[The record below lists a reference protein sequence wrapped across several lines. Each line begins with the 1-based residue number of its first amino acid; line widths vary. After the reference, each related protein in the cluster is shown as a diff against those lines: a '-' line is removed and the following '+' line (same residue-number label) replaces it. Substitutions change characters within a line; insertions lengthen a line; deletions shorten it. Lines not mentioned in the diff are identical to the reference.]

1 MDFDG
6 TIVTEDIA
14 ERALSR
20 FAAPGW
26 MRFNGLLAEGKINVD
41 ECVRSEYGM
50 ITAHS
55 KKEMIAYLR
64 DHYHLRAGF
73 RRFLQDCRFGR
84 LEVAIVSAGLDF
96 CIMDTFQTFG
106 IDMPRLIC
114 PRSRLTRQGTIRLTF
129 PRYRWPGSRDFKED
143 AVFSYKERGLRV
155 AYVGDG
161 AATSMPLRRPT
172 ESLQSRGPPLRR
184 CAEPKES
191 PTEQSRHSLPSRGI
205 SAFQVP
211 VSKSR

>member
-1 MDFDG
+1 VDFDG

-161 AATSMPLRRPT
+161 AGDFHAAEASDRVFAIEGSALEAMCRAKGVPYRAVKTFAPVTRDLGVLGAG
-172 ESLQSRGPPLRR
+172 LQ
-184 CAEPKES
+184 
-191 PTEQSRHSLPSRGI
+191 
-205 SAFQVP
+205 V
-211 VSKSR
+211 